1 MIIHK
6 SHSKNEICK
15 LIQLLGISI
24 SNPKQYRKIELSAL
38 FLYQLSELDFIKPSL
53 YLPFTNVIELKLY
66 LTNPNPNKLLTIKKK
81 GHVIHI
87 CKKIKHFCR
96 NNYCVELTDY
106 TDIHELYKDARYIQ
120 KYGGVPSVRKA
131 LKELN
136 QYPQKTETIDPHIP
150 DHIIKE
156 LEIKQKLK
164 AQNKFQFKVSKGEFK
179 VTFD

>member
-15 LIQLLGISI
+15 LIQLLEISI

-38 FLYQLSELDFIKPSL
+38 FLHELSELDFIKPSL

-96 NNYCVELTDY
+96 NNYCVEFTDY
-106 TDIHELYKDARYIQ
+106 ADIQELYKDARYIQ

-179 VTFD
+179 VSFD

>member
-15 LIQLLGISI
+15 LIELLGISI
-24 SNPKQYRKIELSAL
+24 SNPKQYRKVELSAL
-38 FLYQLSELDFIKPSL
+38 FLHELVELDFIKPSL

-96 NNYCVELTDY
+96 NNYCIEFTDY
-106 TDIHELYKDARYIQ
+106 ADIHELYKEARYIQ

-156 LEIKQKLK
+156 LDIKQKLK
-164 AQNKFQFKVSKGEFK
+164 SKNKFQFKVSKGEFY
-179 VTFD
+179 VSFD

>member
-15 LIQLLGISI
+15 LIDLLGISI
-24 SNPKQYRKIELSAL
+24 NNPKQYRKIDLSAL
-38 FLYQLSELDFIKPSL
+38 FLHELLTLDFIKPSV
-53 YLPFTNVIELKLY
+53 YLPFTNVIELKHY
-66 LTNPNPNKLLTIKKK
+66 LTNSNPKKLLTIKKK
-81 GHVIHI
+81 GEVIHI

-96 NNYCVELTDY
+96 NNYCIEFTDY
-106 TDIHELYKDARYIQ
+106 TNIEDLYKDARYIQ
-120 KYGGVPSVRKA
+120 QYGGIPSVRKS

-136 QYPQKTETIDPHIP
+136 QYPHKPETIDPYIP

-156 LEIKQKLK
+156 IEIKQKLK
-164 AQNKFQFKVSKGEFK
+164 ASNKFQFKVLKGDFK

>member
-15 LIQLLGISI
+15 LIDLLGISI
-24 SNPKQYRKIELSAL
+24 SNPKQYRKVELSAL
-38 FLYQLSELDFIKPSL
+38 FLHELVELDFIKPSL

-96 NNYCVELTDY
+96 NNYCIEFTDY
-106 TDIHELYKDARYIQ
+106 ADIHELYKEARYIQ

-156 LEIKQKLK
+156 LDIKQKLK
-164 AQNKFQFKVSKGEFK
+164 SKNKFQFKVSKGEFY